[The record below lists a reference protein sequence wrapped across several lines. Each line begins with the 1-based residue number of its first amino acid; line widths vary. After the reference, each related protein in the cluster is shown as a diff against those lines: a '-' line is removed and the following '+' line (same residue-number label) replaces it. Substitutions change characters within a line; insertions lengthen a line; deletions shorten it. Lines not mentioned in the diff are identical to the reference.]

1 MSELIDN
8 AQKRRELLKHMI
20 LQLHEGT
27 APEAVKK
34 QLVSLMGKVPYND
47 VVAVEQELISEGLP
61 QEEVLR
67 LCDIHTQALDGI
79 LDHSEAKTA
88 PPGHPVHTFKEE
100 NRALRKEIQ
109 DLELLYSEVKKAES
123 DDGLKANFQDIHRHF
138 NALMDVEKHYL
149 RKENLLFPF
158 LEKHGITG
166 PPTVMWGKHDETREF
181 LKGALEALN
190 AVEGISAEEATT
202 VIDLVLNPASKAV
215 GDMIDKEEEIL
226 LPMCL
231 DSLEDR
237 EWYQIEMQSI
247 EYGFCLY
254 DPKVSW
260 KPEGVEIEEAATS
273 ESGRIQLPSGSFQ
286 VPELMAVLNSIP
298 FDMTFVDKDDRVRYF
313 TQGKERIFAR
323 SRAILGR
330 KVQQCHPP
338 SSAHVVEKILDDF
351 KSGREDHAAFW
362 IQMNDRFIHIEYFA
376 LHGEAG
382 EYLGT
387 LEVSQDLTE
396 KRKLEGERR
405 LLQYGG
411 KDS

>member
-1 MSELIDN
+1 
-8 AQKRRELLKHMI
+8 
-20 LQLHEGT
+20 
-27 APEAVKK
+27 
-34 QLVSLMGKVPYND
+34 
-47 VVAVEQELISEGLP
+47 
-61 QEEVLR
+61 
-67 LCDIHTQALDGI
+67 
-79 LDHSEAKTA
+79 
-88 PPGHPVHTFKEE
+88 
-100 NRALRKEIQ
+100 
-109 DLELLYSEVKKAES
+109 
-123 DDGLKANFQDIHRHF
+123 
-138 NALMDVEKHYL
+138 
-149 RKENLLFPF
+149 
-158 LEKHGITG
+158 
-166 PPTVMWGKHDETREF
+166 MWGKHDETREL

-237 EWYQIEMQSI
+237 EWYQIEVQSI

-254 DPKVSW
+254 DPMVSW

-298 FDMTFVDKDDRVRYF
+298 FDMTFVDKDDKVRYF

-338 SSAHVVEKILDDF
+338 SSAHVVEEILDDF

-362 IQMNDRFIHIEYFA
+362 ISMSDRFIHIEYFA

-396 KRKLEGERR
+396 KRKLEGEQR

>member
-1 MSELIDN
+1 MSELINN
-8 AQKRRELLKHMI
+8 AQKRKELLKHMI
-20 LQLHEGT
+20 LQLHDGT

-34 QLVSLMGKVPYND
+34 RLVKLLGKVPYND
-47 VVAVEQELISEGLP
+47 VVEVEQELISEGLP
-61 QEEVLR
+61 QEEVLK
-67 LCDIHTQALDGI
+67 LCDIHTQALEGL

-88 PPGHPVHTFKEE
+88 PPGHPAYTFQEE

-109 DLELLYSEVKKAES
+109 ALERLYEEARHAGS
-123 DDGLKANFQDIHRHF
+123 DDALKALLDEIHQHI
-138 NALMDVEKHYL
+138 NALTDVEKHYL

-166 PPTVMWGKHDETREF
+166 PPTVMWGKHDETREL
-181 LKGALEALN
+181 LKGAIEALK
-190 AVEGISAEEATT
+190 ATAGISVNEAKT
-202 VIDLVLNPASKAV
+202 VIGLVLNPASKAV
-215 GDMIDKEEEIL
+215 DDMIGKEEEIL
-226 LPMCL
+226 LPMSL
-231 DSLEDR
+231 DTLNDE
-237 EWYQIEMQSI
+237 EWYEIYKQSL

-254 DPKVSW
+254 DPKVEW
-260 KPEGVEIEEAATS
+260 KPEGVELQEGVSDEA
-273 ESGRIQLPSGSFQ
+273 GKIQLPSGSFN
-286 VPELMAVLNSIP
+286 VHELLAVLNTIP

-351 KSGREDHAAFW
+351 KSGQEDHASFW
-362 IQMNDRFIHIEYFA
+362 ITLKDRFIHIEYFA
-376 LHGEAG
+376 LRGQEG

-405 LLQYGG
+405 LVQYENKG
-411 KDS
+411 D